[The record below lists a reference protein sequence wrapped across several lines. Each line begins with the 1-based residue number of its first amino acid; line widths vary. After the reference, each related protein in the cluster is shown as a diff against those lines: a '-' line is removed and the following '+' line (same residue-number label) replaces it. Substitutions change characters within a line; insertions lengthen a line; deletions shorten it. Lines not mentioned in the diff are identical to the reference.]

1 MWYSIKENTHLKV
14 KPDYIWGAMG
24 MFVGSKAFKLEIF
37 FLEPWRP
44 GVSEWF
50 LAVCLRDSP

>member
-1 MWYSIKENTHLKV
+1 
-14 KPDYIWGAMG
+14 MG
-24 MFVGSKAFKLEIF
+24 VFVGSKAFKLEIF